1 MGNLTDGMD
10 IARVREVASQLKTEA
25 GRIDEV
31 NQNGTTQ
38 VGTLGENWLGNDS
51 EQFASSWQ
59 SKHSCT
65 PGTDRRRASLISQ
78 PQPTQ
83 CVALSATVFP

>member
-59 SKHSCT
+59 DASKALQNAS
-65 PGTDRRRASLISQ
+65 ASLQ
-78 PQPTQ
+78 TY
-83 CVALSATVFP
+83 SAEAEKQADQQEGASS